1 MDETQTTT
9 VDRRTFLTA
18 AGCAVAAAAAPRLS
32 CLAAA
37 EPAANASWKMR
48 LSTSTVHF
56 SSLPIEDVCQ
66 RIAAL
71 GFEGIDIWCP
81 SRMFGCPQLDEVEK
95 RLGPA
100 GLTDLL
106 ATHKLKLYSF
116 TCYFGVYPRYADLF
130 GKVGGGVA
138 VRESGDGEA
147 TGKDLTAR
155 MKAFLEKLKPELDLA
170 EKHNAYLAAENHTG
184 RLLNSRDS
192 FKAFVDLNRHPR
204 LGIALAPYHLQAGN
218 ISVEEVIGIC
228 GKQLLY
234 FYAWQHQEG
243 VRQLPGVGPTD
254 FTPWIAALAKADYAW
269 YVNPFMHGVVAPA
282 EMSKGLATAKE
293 YLTKC
298 YAKAMA

>member
-1 MDETQTTT
+1 MHQTQTTT
-9 VDRRTFLTA
+9 LDRRTFLTA
-18 AGCAVAAAAAPRLS
+18 AGCAVAAAAAHRTS

-37 EPAANASWKMR
+37 EPAAKASWKMR

-81 SRMFGCPQLDEVEK
+81 SKMFGCPQLDEVEK

-100 GLTDLL
+100 GLKDLL
-106 ATHKLKLYSF
+106 AKHKLKLYSF
-116 TCYFGVYPRYADLF
+116 TCYFGVYPRYAELF

-155 MKAFLEKLKPELDLA
+155 MKAFLEKLKPELELA

-184 RLLNSRDS
+184 RCSTRGIPSRPS
-192 FKAFVDLNRHPR
+192 S
-204 LGIALAPYHLQAGN
+204 I
-218 ISVEEVIGIC
+218 
-228 GKQLLY
+228 
-234 FYAWQHQEG
+234 
-243 VRQLPGVGPTD
+243 
-254 FTPWIAALAKADYAW
+254 
-269 YVNPFMHGVVAPA
+269 
-282 EMSKGLATAKE
+282 
-293 YLTKC
+293 
-298 YAKAMA
+298 